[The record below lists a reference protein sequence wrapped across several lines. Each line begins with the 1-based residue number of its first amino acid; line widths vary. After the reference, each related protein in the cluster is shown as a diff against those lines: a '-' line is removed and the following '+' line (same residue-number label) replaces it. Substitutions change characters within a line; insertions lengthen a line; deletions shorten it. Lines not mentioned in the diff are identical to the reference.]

1 MARLIRSPPSFPFFC
16 AKDKDALVDRRP
28 CLLELGE
35 SKRCILVGKKV
46 ARMYLFGTIYI
57 EKRSPGHEAPSTMGS
72 GAYEM

>member
-1 MARLIRSPPSFPFFC
+1 M
-16 AKDKDALVDRRP
+16 VDRRP

-57 EKRSPGHEAPSTMGS
+57 EKRSPGHEAPGTIGS